1 MGRFTNPTPQFLDDN
16 GVPLD
21 GGLLYFYDTG
31 TTTPKATY
39 SDSGLTIANANPV
52 VLDSAGRVPNIFA
65 SVDEEYRVVL
75 KTSAGVTI
83 WTKDNVQ
90 FPDATE
96 LVALIQALQDQIDN
110 LDAGTGVFLQ
120 SITNPSCD
128 GGSQGATALTSAY
141 QEGAVPGTFGRVTG
155 TLSAGTLT
163 QGFLAGLGAIEA
175 QALMDGVTGDSSSVI
190 EFASRVSSVDAYR
203 YVDKTVSVS
212 CLIRQ
217 ESGVT
222 ATVTTQILTC
232 DDVNDFTNVTLVSQN
247 VSSATSDTNVT
258 AELAAVAMGD
268 CSNGFVILVKIA
280 PGASF
285 TAKDF
290 YVTDWNLSV
299 ASTVQTYAPE
309 AAAYRYL
316 QAYLDSLTGKVDFFE
331 RTTPPFGW
339 VRQHGGTI
347 GNFGSGATER
357 AHSDCKRLFIQRWNT
372 FDDTLAPV
380 SGGRGASA
388 EADWAAGK
396 TLGLFDDRGRFFRGL
411 NTSGS
416 GIDPS
421 RALGSAQSDQN
432 KAHTHGIGTDSND
445 RGTGGAGDTVGPDS
459 EIQSQSSGGTEAR
472 PYNRA
477 YLVCVHL

>member
-39 SDSGLTIANANPV
+39 SDSALTIANANPV

-65 SVDEEYRVVL
+65 SVDDEYRVVL
-75 KTSAGVTI
+75 KTSANVTV

-128 GGSQGATALTSAY
+128 GGSQGATALTASY

-163 QGFLAGLGAIEA
+163 QGVLAGLGAIET

-190 EFASRVSSVDAYR
+190 EFATRVYSVDAYR
-203 YVDKTVSVS
+203 YVNKTVSMS

-222 ATVTTQILTC
+222 AVVTTQILTC
-232 DDVNDFTNVTLVSQN
+232 DNVNDFSSLTLVSQN
-247 VSSATSDTNVT
+247 VSSAASDTNVT
-258 AELAAVAMGD
+258 SELAAVAMGD
-268 CSNGFVILVKIA
+268 CSNGFQILVKIA
-280 PGASF
+280 PGAAF
-285 TAKDF
+285 TTKDF
-290 YVTDWNLSV
+290 YITDWNLSV
-299 ASTVQTYAPE
+299 AATVQTYAPE

-316 QAYLDSLTGKVDFFE
+316 QAYLDSLTGMVSHFE
-331 RTTPPFGW
+331 VATPPFGW

-347 GNFGSGATER
+347 GNVGSGATER
-357 AHSDCKRLFIQRWNT
+357 AHPDCRRLFIQRWNT
-372 FDDTLAPV
+372 FDNTLAPV

-388 EADWAAGK
+388 EADWQAGK
-396 TLGLFDDRGRFFRGL
+396 TLGLFDDRGRFSRGL

-421 RALGSAQSDQN
+421 RALGSAQDDEVREH
-432 KAHTHGIGTDSND
+432 AHGIGLDTND
-445 RGTGGAGDTVGPDS
+445 RGTGGAGDTVSTNNGILS
-459 EIQSQSSGGTEAR
+459 TTYGGDETR